1 MIGRDRG
8 TTSAQTHQVADL
20 DVALPRGGPGVRW
33 PAMRA
38 IRHVSPLAFALT
50 VLFVTIAARPAAA
63 APTVTIVST
72 DTLTNAQSQHQT
84 EVEPDTFAV
93 GSTLV
98 TAFQVGR
105 IYNGGAGAIGFA
117 TSTNG
122 GATWANGLLPN
133 LTTSAPVPGPYSR
146 ATDPSVAYDASHGR
160 WLIAS
165 LAMSGTTGVAITVS
179 SSTDGVHW
187 SAPTVA
193 ATKGPNLDKGWIVC
207 DNVSTAYRGHC
218 YIVYDANGS
227 GDLIYNV
234 TSTDGGATWGPAR
247 TTANNAVGIGGQP
260 VVQPDGTVVVPG
272 DNSAETAL
280 LSYRSTDGGTT
291 WGPATTIT
299 RIRHHAVHGN
309 IRDPKL
315 PSAEVGS
322 DGTVYLAWEDC
333 RFRTSC
339 ASNDIVVATSHDG
352 VAWSTPVRV
361 PIDPVTSSAEHFI
374 PGIAVDPTSTASAPS
389 LAITYYFYPAA
400 ACTAATCQLQVG
412 QISSSTGLAG
422 WGTATTLAGPMSNKW
437 LANTSQGRMVGDYI
451 STSYVSGRPVAAFA
465 VATAPDA
472 TGYHESMATGSAL

>member
-1 MIGRDRG
+1 MTPIRRLGLL
-8 TTSAQTHQVADL
+8 TTILSVLLVVVA
-20 DVALPRGGPGVRW
+20 
-33 PAMRA
+33 
-38 IRHVSPLAFALT
+38 T
-50 VLFVTIAARPAAA
+50 RPAAA
-63 APTVTIVST
+63 AATVTIVSR

-93 GSTLV
+93 GSTEV
-98 TAFQVGR
+98 MAFQVGR

-117 TSTNG
+117 TSTDG
-122 GATWANGLLPN
+122 GTTWTNGLLPS

-165 LAMSGTTGVAITVS
+165 QAMNGTTAVAIVVS

-193 ATKGPNLDKGWIVC
+193 ATKGPDLDKDWIVC
-207 DNVSTAYRGHC
+207 DNVSTPYRGHC
-218 YIVYDANGS
+218 YIVYDANGA

-247 TTANNAVGIGGQP
+247 TTAGSDTGIGGQP
-260 VVQPDGTVVVPG
+260 VVLPNGTVVVPG
-272 DNSAETAL
+272 DNSTTSSL
-280 LSYRSTDGGTT
+280 ISYRSTDGGTT
-291 WGPATTIT
+291 WGPAATIT

-309 IRDPKL
+309 IRVNKL

-339 ASNDIVVATSHDG
+339 ASNDIVVATSRDG
-352 VAWSTPVRV
+352 LAWSAPVRV
-361 PIDPVTSSAEHFI
+361 PIDPVSSSAEHFL
-374 PGIAVDPTSTASAPS
+374 PGIAVDPASTAAAPH
-389 LAITYYFYPAA
+389 LAVTYYFYPAA
-400 ACTAATCQLQVG
+400 ACTASTCQLQVG

-422 WGTATTLAGPMSNKW
+422 WGTATTLAGPMLTKW
-437 LANTSQGRMVGDYI
+437 LANTNQGRMVGDYI
-451 STSYVSGRPVAAFA
+451 STSFVSGRPVAAFP

-472 TGYHESMATGSAL
+472 TGFHEAMAAGSAA